1 MVGTGASVPTEGP
14 LGELATA
21 LQAEFGPIDEV
32 RQENSV
38 GPVVSQ
44 ELIYQTFL
52 LILIAAGAIMIWV
65 AYRFRDFR
73 MGITALT
80 ALLHDVIIVA
90 GVFSLGCVVFGFEF
104 NVPVIGALMTIV
116 GYSLN
121 DTIVVYDRIR
131 ENLKRYKR
139 KDLEWVINTS
149 INECLSRT
157 LLTSATTFLVVLI
170 LAIFGGPILRGF
182 AVALMAG
189 ILIGTYSSIY
199 VASPVILMLQR
210 WLPVQTKQTS

>member
-1 MVGTGASVPTEGP
+1 
-14 LGELATA
+14 
-21 LQAEFGPIDEV
+21 
-32 RQENSV
+32 
-38 GPVVSQ
+38 
-44 ELIYQTFL
+44 
-52 LILIAAGAIMIWV
+52 
-65 AYRFRDFR
+65 
-73 MGITALT
+73 
-80 ALLHDVIIVA
+80 
-90 GVFSLGCVVFGFEF
+90 
-104 NVPVIGALMTIV
+104 VPVIGALMTIV

-189 ILIGTYSSIY
+189 ILVGTYSSIY
-199 VASPVILMLQR
+199 VASPVILLLQR
-210 WLPVQTKQTS
+210 WLPVQTKPSA